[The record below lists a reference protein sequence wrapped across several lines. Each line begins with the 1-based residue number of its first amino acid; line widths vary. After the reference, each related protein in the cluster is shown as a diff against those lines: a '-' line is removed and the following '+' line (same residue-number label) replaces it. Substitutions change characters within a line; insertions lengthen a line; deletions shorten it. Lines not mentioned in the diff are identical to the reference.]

1 MSPFDGNSHAKIEI
15 YYWTTCPFCARA
27 RALLDSKGVDYIG
40 YDITGDDEARA
51 KMVER
56 TGGPKSVP
64 QIFVDD
70 VLIGGCDDIHAL
82 DEQGKLDDILKGA

>member
-1 MSPFDGNSHAKIEI
+1 MVKIEI
-15 YYWTTCPFCARA
+15 YTWSTCPYCTRA
-27 RALLDSKGVDYIG
+27 KALLDSKDVAYTN

-51 KMVER
+51 KMIER

-70 VLIGGCDDIHAL
+70 KHYGGCDELHAL
-82 DEQGKLDDILKGA
+82 DAQGSLDRILNG

>member
-1 MSPFDGNSHAKIEI
+1 MVKIEI
-15 YYWTTCPFCARA
+15 YTWSTCPYCTRA
-27 RALLDSKGVDYIG
+27 KALLDSKGVAYTN

-51 KMVER
+51 KMIER

-70 VLIGGCDDIHAL
+70 KHYGGCDELHAL
-82 DEQGKLDDILKGA
+82 DAQGSLDRILNG